1 MEKRLSM
8 IAALLCMMISTAF
21 AQSKIS
27 GTVISQDDGQPM
39 VGVTVVVQGNKTNG
53 AVTDIDGKF
62 AINVQEGKKLTFSY
76 VGMETLTLPAKDNMT
91 VSMRANTT
99 LNEVVVTGLLRVDKR
114 MFTGATSKIDADKAK
129 LDGIADISRSLE
141 GRSAGVSVQNVSGTF
156 GTAPKIRVRGATS
169 IYGSSKPLWVV
180 DGVIMEDVSNIG
192 ADDLA
197 SGDPETLIS
206 SAIAGLN
213 ADDIESFQILKDGSA
228 TSIYGA
234 RAMAGVIVVTTKK
247 GRQGQANINY
257 TGEFTT
263 RMIPSYSNFDILNSQ
278 EQMDIYRELERKGWL
293 KFSDVLNGSDY
304 GVYGKMYE
312 LINTYDPTTGKFAVP
327 NTVEGRNAYLQQA
340 EFRNTNWFKQLF
352 SSAIMQ
358 NHSVSMSGG
367 TAKSNYY
374 ASLSAMIDPGWYKQ
388 SNVNRYTV
396 NLNATHHLLDNLS
409 LNIIG
414 GASYRKQK
422 APGTLGQDV
431 DVVNG
436 QVKRDFDINPYS
448 YSLNTSRA
456 LDPRTYYVA
465 NYAPFNILN
474 ELQNNYM
481 DLNVLDA
488 KFQFELKYTPLKGL
502 ELGVLGA
509 FKYAMTSQ
517 EHKITE
523 YSNQAQAYR
532 AMANS
537 IIRDA
542 NSYLY
547 KDPDQPYALK
557 RTVLP
562 NGGFYHKTENRM
574 SDYDFRATAS
584 YNRTFN
590 KIHILNLFGGMETT
604 GIERTRSYFNGVGM
618 QYSSGEM
625 PFYLYEYFKQLVEE
639 GSDYYKLTNTNSR
652 SAAFYGN
659 ATYSYQG
666 KYVLNGTYRYEGSN
680 QMGRSRAARWMSTWN
695 VSGAWNVHEE
705 AFFPK
710 LKPLSHLTMRLSYSL
725 TGTPPDPRYSNST
738 AIFKAK
744 NPYRLF
750 ATDKESAIELE
761 SLANWGLTYEKKNEF
776 NFGVDFG
783 LLQDRLNIIFDVYTR
798 NNFDEIGNVATQGVG
813 GAVIRTGNVAEM
825 KSNGME
831 LSISS
836 TNIKT
841 KDFTWSTNFVY
852 SYTNTEITKLMNR
865 GRVIDLVKGN
875 GYALQGYPAR
885 ALFSIP
891 FVGISDNGLPM
902 VLNEKG
908 EVTSDDINFQ
918 ERNKTSYLKYEGPTD
933 PKYTGSLGNT
943 FSYKGFHLNIFM
955 TYSFGNVVRLD
966 PVFKAKYNDLA
977 SMTKVF
983 KNRFV
988 QSGDEYRTNV
998 PGIVDYRD
1006 YNKNRSLRQ
1015 GYNAYNYTTVRT
1027 AKGDFIRMKE
1037 ISLAY
1042 DFPAKWLS
1050 HTPVNRMSLKL
1061 QATNLFLIYADKKLN
1076 GQDPEFFNSGGVA
1089 APLPKQFTLTLKV
1102 GL

>member
-488 KFQFELKYTPLKGL
+488 KFQFELKYKPLKGL

-695 VSGAWNVHEE
+695 VSGAWNVQI
-705 AFFPK
+705 K
-710 LKPLSHLTMRLSYSL
+710 
-725 TGTPPDPRYSNST
+725 T
-738 AIFKAK
+738 AISSYNA
-744 NPYRLF
+744 P
-750 ATDKESAIELE
+750 
-761 SLANWGLTYEKKNEF
+761 
-776 NFGVDFG
+776 
-783 LLQDRLNIIFDVYTR
+783 LLQFNRYASRLPI
-798 NNFDEIGNVATQGVG
+798 Q
-813 GAVIRTGNVAEM
+813 
-825 KSNGME
+825 
-831 LSISS
+831 
-836 TNIKT
+836 
-841 KDFTWSTNFVY
+841 
-852 SYTNTEITKLMNR
+852 
-865 GRVIDLVKGN
+865 
-875 GYALQGYPAR
+875 
-885 ALFSIP
+885 
-891 FVGISDNGLPM
+891 
-902 VLNEKG
+902 
-908 EVTSDDINFQ
+908 
-918 ERNKTSYLKYEGPTD
+918 
-933 PKYTGSLGNT
+933 
-943 FSYKGFHLNIFM
+943 
-955 TYSFGNVVRLD
+955 
-966 PVFKAKYNDLA
+966 
-977 SMTKVF
+977 
-983 KNRFV
+983 
-988 QSGDEYRTNV
+988 
-998 PGIVDYRD
+998 
-1006 YNKNRSLRQ
+1006 
-1015 GYNAYNYTTVRT
+1015 
-1027 AKGDFIRMKE
+1027 
-1037 ISLAY
+1037 
-1042 DFPAKWLS
+1042 
-1050 HTPVNRMSLKL
+1050 
-1061 QATNLFLIYADKKLN
+1061 
-1076 GQDPEFFNSGGVA
+1076 
-1089 APLPKQFTLTLKV
+1089 
-1102 GL
+1102 